1 MYRVAC
7 LLLVIATVLS
17 PAAATATTVSPDGSS
32 DPPPGNGTGTEPT
45 TTSTPTTPDGT
56 VIASDG
62 TFGGFTLG
70 AAILAV
76 LVAGS
81 YRYLRG

>member
-1 MYRVAC
+1 MSRVAC
-7 LLLVIATVLS
+7 CLLVILAVASLLTAT
-17 PAAATATTVSPDGSS
+17 AAATPTVATDGQ
-32 DPPPGNGTGTEPT
+32 PPGNATET
-45 TTSTPTTPDGT
+45 ASVDRT

-62 TFGGFTLG
+62 TFGGFTVG

-76 LVAGS
+76 VVAGS